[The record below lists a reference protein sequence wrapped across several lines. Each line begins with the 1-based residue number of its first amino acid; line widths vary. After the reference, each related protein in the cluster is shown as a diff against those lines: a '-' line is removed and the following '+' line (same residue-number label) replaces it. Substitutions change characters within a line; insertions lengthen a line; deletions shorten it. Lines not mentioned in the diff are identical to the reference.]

1 MTGVTQAST
10 ALIFS
15 LELALR
21 LWTCASVQGFTF
33 LAGIIHGFWLEK
45 LGSYHMKK
53 MGTNGIYQKF
63 ITWKRWENPPFGK
76 NIGDDSMAVGY
87 NSRSS
92 CYQKWVSPIHSIDR
106 VGDEEHPG
114 WIWIAKSV
122 MQKIDFRKIWL
133 AKSCVFAWDD
143 FHRAEETELKKEGFA
158 GGHSPMTDWR
168 SCSIPIEVC

>member
-1 MTGVTQAST
+1 M
-10 ALIFS
+10 
-15 LELALR
+15 
-21 LWTCASVQGFTF
+21 GFIRN
-33 LAGIIHGFWLEK
+33 LSHEK
-45 LGSYHMKK
+45 DGKTK
-53 MGTNGIYQKF
+53 I
-63 ITWKRWENPPFGK
+63 WEK
-76 NIGDDSMAVGY
+76 YRDDSMAVGY

-143 FHRAEETELKKEGFA
+143 FHRAEETELKKGVLL
-158 GGHSPMTDWR
+158 GP
-168 SCSIPIEVC
+168 